1 MHFYQGQPK
10 GCKVLLLMGSAC
22 LEFTKLW
29 QGLGEN
35 SVCHMIF
42 FFLTLCFWN
51 IKSSKMTESLPQ
63 GMRKVCKMHKPGW
76 NHSPHTW
83 RNPCVTDCAAL
94 KMSWLGEGNELVS
107 PDCLH
112 SPGKHSTLLHHAI
125 QRTQALKVK
134 CISCH
139 TVSVQRSA
147 STAQLQS
154 HLAAAQNT

>member
-1 MHFYQGQPK
+1 
-10 GCKVLLLMGSAC
+10 
-22 LEFTKLW
+22 
-29 QGLGEN
+29 
-35 SVCHMIF
+35 
-42 FFLTLCFWN
+42 
-51 IKSSKMTESLPQ
+51 MTESLPQ

-147 STAQLQS
+147 STAQLQT
-154 HLAAAQNT
+154 HLAAAQNTYKICIHISPGFLQLHELSRGTQAPPPMCKALPQATGGGIRRN